1 MCINNQQT
9 QIKNQ
14 TKAIKKA
21 TNVVKSKFAGALSN
35 EVIVIKIGGS
45 TLKSEEAM
53 IGLLTEVAILSESGA
68 KVVLIHGGGPAIS
81 EALNAAGDQPH
92 FVQGLRVTDDKV
104 LGIAQTVLDGL
115 NAKLVYH
122 LNNLGVHATS
132 INSKTENV
140 LTATKKV
147 IHCSSGASLDIGW
160 VGEITSVN
168 SENLKAILDT
178 SLPVVASLANDESG
192 HLYNINADNVAMA
205 IAVALGA
212 DKLVYITD
220 VPGIL
225 MDKNVIPKV
234 VVDEVSVLI
243 DSGIISGGMIP
254 KVRSCV
260 AGIKKGIGS
269 ILIGSAELEGDLLA
283 AIMKPGSSGT
293 LIVNDE
299 VAVPALAN
307 EQTPKEFAT
316 ANVA

>member
-1 MCINNQQT
+1 MCSNNQQT
-9 QIKNQ
+9 KIKPQSQQIK
-14 TKAIKKA
+14 TKTGSKLSKM
-21 TNVVKSKFAGALSN
+21 KFAGKLSN

-53 IGLLTEVAILSESGA
+53 ISLLTEVAILSDTGA
-68 KVVLIHGGGPAIS
+68 KVVLVHGGGPAIS

-92 FVQGLRVTDDKV
+92 FVEGLRVTDDKV
-104 LGIAQTVLDGL
+104 LSIAQTVLDGL
-115 NAKLVYH
+115 NAKLVMH
-122 LNNLGVHATS
+122 LNNLGINATS
-132 INSKTENV
+132 INSMTKDV

-168 SENLKAILDT
+168 GEHLKSILED
-178 SLPVVASLANDESG
+178 SLPVVASLANDQSG
-192 HLYNINADNVAMA
+192 HLFNINADNVAMA

-225 MDKNVIPKV
+225 MDKNVIPKLI
-234 VVDEVSVLI
+234 VDEVGVLI

-260 AGIKKGIGS
+260 SGIKKGIGS
-269 ILIGSAELEGDLLA
+269 ILIGNAANNGDLLA

-293 LIVNDE
+293 LIVNE
-299 VAVPALAN
+299 KPVAA
-307 EQTPKEFAT
+307 
-316 ANVA
+316 

>member
-9 QIKNQ
+9 QNNQ
-14 TKAIKKA
+14 SQTTKSNKLAAKL
-21 TNVVKSKFAGALSN
+21 TNVKTSGSLSE

-53 IGLLTEVAILSESGA
+53 VSLLTEVAILSQSGA
-68 KVVLIHGGGPAIS
+68 KIVLVHGGGPAIS
-81 EALNAAGDQPH
+81 QALNAAGDKPH
-92 FVQGLRVTDDKV
+92 FVEGLRVTDNKV

-115 NAKLVYH
+115 NAKLVDL
-122 LNNLGVHATS
+122 LNNLGVNATA
-132 INSKTENV
+132 INSKSQDI

-168 SENLKAILDT
+168 SVNLKSIMDG
-178 SLPVVASLANDESG
+178 SLPVVASLANDESD

-220 VPGIL
+220 VPGIM
-225 MDKNVIPKV
+225 MDEHVIPKV
-234 VVDEVSVLI
+234 ITDEVSVLI

-269 ILIGSAELEGDLLA
+269 ILIGSVETEGDLLA
-283 AIMKPGSSGT
+283 SIMKPGSSGT
-293 LIVNDE
+293 LIVSE
-299 VAVPALAN
+299 EAPMALA
-307 EQTPKEFAT
+307 TPT
-316 ANVA
+316 AKPEEVLSVA